1 MDKNI
6 DFGFV
11 ADIYDAYV
19 NVSFDIPF
27 YKTLC
32 KKYCDEVLEL
42 MCGTGRVSIPLVD
55 EGVSL
60 TCVDYSREMLEVFE
74 RKLNGRKV
82 PLICQDVC
90 ELDIARQFGL
100 IFIPFNS
107 ITEITDKEKRRKA
120 ITGIYKHLSDDG
132 DFLVT
137 LYNPDYRLKS
147 ADGNMKCMGSFNLS
161 MDRTLTITYNNSYD
175 QASNLVYGT
184 QFYEIYD
191 YRNRLIDKRFLNIA
205 FTLISREEI
214 VDMCTA
220 VGFKLVEIYGDY
232 EFGAFDEN
240 SRFMNFL
247 FTKRKE

>member
-1 MDKNI
+1 VDKNI

-11 ADIYDAYV
+11 ADIYDDYV

-27 YKTLC
+27 YKSLC
-32 KKYCDEVLEL
+32 RKYSGDILEL

-74 RKLNGRKV
+74 RKLKDRKV
-82 PLICQDVC
+82 SLICQDVS
-90 ELDIARQFGL
+90 ELDIGKKFEL

-107 ITEITDKEKRRKA
+107 IAEITDREKRKKA
-120 ITGIYKHLSDDG
+120 ITGIYEHLYDKG

-147 ADGNMKCMGSFNLS
+147 ADGNMKCMGSFDLS
-161 MDRTLTITYNNSYD
+161 MNRTLTVTYYNSYD

-191 YRNRLIDKRFLNIA
+191 YRNRLVDKRFLNIA
-205 FTLISREEI
+205 FSLVSREEL
-214 VDMCTA
+214 VDMCTE

-232 EFGAFDEN
+232 EFGAFDES

-247 FTKRKE
+247 FTKQSE